1 MSCILYYSNFCNHSK
16 NIIQTLSK
24 TNLSKDIHFIC
35 IDKRIKEDNK
45 TYIILENGQ
54 RIILPET
61 VNRVPALLLLNNNYN
76 ILYGEAILHYF
87 KPKQDIAVK
96 QATNN
101 NSEPMAFSFGGGS
114 SSAYGIMSDNYS
126 FLDMNSDDLSAK
138 GDGGVRQMHNYV
150 HTNYVDSNTI
160 PTPADESSIK
170 ANKIPEGLT
179 IEQLQQQREQ
189 EFKNLT
195 VTGNDNQRRM

>member
-16 NIIQTLSK
+16 SIIQTLSK
-24 TNLSKDIHFIC
+24 TNLTKDIHFIC
-35 IDKRIKEDNK
+35 IDKRVKEDNK

-61 VNRVPALLLLNNNYN
+61 VNRVPALLLLNNNYE
-76 ILYGEAILHYF
+76 ILYGESILNFF
-87 KPKQDIAVK
+87 KPKQEVAVK

-101 NSEPMAFSFGGGS
+101 NIEPMAFSFSGGS

-138 GDGGVRQMHNYV
+138 GNGGVRQMHNYV
-150 HTNYVDSNTI
+150 HTNYVYILLLST
-160 PTPADESSIK
+160 
-170 ANKIPEGLT
+170 
-179 IEQLQQQREQ
+179 
-189 EFKNLT
+189 
-195 VTGNDNQRRM
+195 

>member
-16 NIIQTLSK
+16 SIIQTLSK

-35 IDKRIKEDNK
+35 IDKRVKEDNK

-61 VNRVPALLLLNNNYN
+61 VNRVPALLLLNNNYE
-76 ILYGEAILHYF
+76 ILYGEGILNFF
-87 KPKQDIAVK
+87 KPKQEVAVQ

-101 NSEPMAFSFGGGS
+101 NIEPMAFSFGGGS
-114 SSAYGIMSDNYS
+114 ASAYGIMSDNYS
-126 FLDMNSDDLSAK
+126 FLDMNSDELSAK
-138 GDGGVRQMHNYV
+138 GNGGVRQMHNYV
-150 HTNYVDSNTI
+150 HTTYMDNNSIY
-160 PTPADESSIK
+160 TPADESSIK
-170 ANKIPEGLT
+170 ASKIPEGLT
-179 IEQLQQQREQ
+179 VEQLQQQREQ

-195 VTGNDNQRRM
+195 TSQQKRM

>member
-24 TNLSKDIHFIC
+24 TTLSKDIHFIC
-35 IDKRIKEDNK
+35 IDKRVKEDNK

-61 VNRVPALLLLNNNYN
+61 VNRVPALLLLNNNYE
-76 ILYGEAILHYF
+76 ILYGEAILNFF
-87 KPKQDIAVK
+87 KPKQEVAVK

-101 NSEPMAFSFGGGS
+101 NIEPMAFSFGGGS
-114 SSAYGIMSDNYS
+114 SAYGIMSDSYS

-138 GDGGVRQMHNYV
+138 GNGGVRQMHNYV
-150 HTNYVDSNTI
+150 HTNYMDNNGGI
-160 PTPADESSIK
+160 YTPADESSVK
-170 ANKIPEGLT
+170 ASKIPEGLT

-189 EFKNLT
+189 EYKNLT
-195 VTGNDNQRRM
+195 NSQQKRM

>member
-24 TNLSKDIHFIC
+24 TNLAKDIHFIC
-35 IDKRIKEDNK
+35 IDKRVKEDNK

-54 RIILPET
+54 RIILPDT
-61 VNRVPALLLLNNNYN
+61 VNRVPALLLLNNNYD
-76 ILYGEAILHYF
+76 ILYGEAILNYF
-87 KPKQDIAVK
+87 KPKQEVAVK

-101 NSEPMAFSFGGGS
+101 NIEPMAFSFGGGG
-114 SSAYGIMSDNYS
+114 SSAYGIMSDSYS

-138 GDGGVRQMHNYV
+138 GNGGVRQMHNYV
-150 HTNYVDSNTI
+150 HTNYMDSVY
-160 PTPADESSIK
+160 TPADESSIK

-189 EFKNLT
+189 EYQNLT
-195 VTGNDNQRRM
+195 NSQQKRI

>member
-16 NIIQTLSK
+16 SIIQTLSK

-35 IDKRIKEDNK
+35 IDKRVKEDNK
-45 TYIILENGQ
+45 TYIILENGE

-61 VNRVPALLLLNNNYN
+61 VNRVPALLLLNNNYE
-76 ILYGEAILHYF
+76 ILYGEAILHFF
-87 KPKQDIAVK
+87 KPKQEIAVK

-101 NSEPMAFSFGGGS
+101 NIEPMAFSFGGG

-138 GDGGVRQMHNYV
+138 GNGGVRQMHNYV
-150 HTNYVDSNTI
+150 HTTYMDNNSI
-160 PTPADESSIK
+160 QTPADESSIK
-170 ANKIPEGLT
+170 ASKIPEGLT
-179 IEQLQQQREQ
+179 VEQLQQQREQ

-195 VTGNDNQRRM
+195 NSQQKRM